1 MTDELAER
9 AVQGTPTVSIVMPT
23 YNRADRMGPTLDS
36 IRGQTFADFEC
47 IIVDDGSKDADE
59 LERVIAAM
67 HDDRFRVIRTHN
79 RGASAARNTG
89 IDAARGDYIALL
101 DSDDQ
106 FLPEKLARSLDAI
119 RAHDG
124 DCLVFTRIAMDRGVG
139 TNWIKPPR
147 GPMPGERIDEY
158 IFCARGWV
166 PCSTV
171 VLPAKVAREVRFD
184 EALPSTQDTDF
195 AIRCATTGMPFVYLP
210 EALSIGDDVFD
221 PKRVSKQPKYVPLLH
236 WIDRMRGKHVSERAY
251 WAYRGWHAA
260 RSAARA
266 RRFYG
271 ARLYLQSLVHG
282 AYPPKLA
289 LVVGAQVLLPT
300 TAYQRMADG
309 IAYLFGR
316 RAPDA

>member
-1 MTDELAER
+1 MTDDIVA
-9 AVQGTPTVSIVMPT
+9 PTGGNAPIVSVVMPT
-23 YNRADRMGPTLDS
+23 YNRADRMGPTIDS
-36 IRGQTFADFEC
+36 LRRQTLTDFEC
-47 IIVDDGSKDADE
+47 IIVDDGSRDADD
-59 LERVIAAM
+59 LERMIAGLD
-67 HDDRFRVIRTHN
+67 DDRFRVIRTPN

-89 IDAARGDYIALL
+89 IDAARGQYVALL

-106 FLPEKLARSLDAI
+106 FLPEKLERSLAAI
-119 RAHDG
+119 RAHGG
-124 DCLVFTRIAMDRGVG
+124 DCLVFTQIAMDRGVG

-195 AIRCATTGMPFVYLP
+195 AIRCASTGMRFVYLAEP
-210 EALSIGDDVFD
+210 LSIGDDVFD
-221 PKRVSKQPKYVPLLH
+221 PKRVSKQPKYVPLLE
-236 WIDRMRGKHVSERAY
+236 WIDRMRGVHVSDRAY

-266 RRFYG
+266 RRAYG
-271 ARLYLQSLVHG
+271 ARLYFQSLVHG

-309 IAYLFGR
+309 IAYVFGR
-316 RAPDA
+316 RAADA

>member
-1 MTDELAER
+1 MTDRVPVPA
-9 AVQGTPTVSIVMPT
+9 APTVSVVMPT

-36 IRGQTFADFEC
+36 LRNQTFTDFEV
-47 IIVDDGSKDADE
+47 IIVDDGSKDADQ
-59 LERVIAAM
+59 LEQVIAAM
-67 HDDRFRVIRTHN
+67 EDPRFRVIRTHN

-89 IDAARGDYIALL
+89 IDAAQGEYIALL

-106 FLPEKLARSLDAI
+106 FLPEKLARSVEAM
-119 RAHDG
+119 RANGG

-139 TNWIKPPR
+139 SNWIKPPR
-147 GPMPGERIDEY
+147 GPLPAERIDEY

-195 AIRCATTGMPFVYLP
+195 AIRCASTGMTFVYLP

-221 PKRVSKQPKYVPLLH
+221 PKRVSKQPKYEPLLQ
-236 WIDRMRGKHVSERAY
+236 WIDRMRGVHVSDRAY

-266 RRFYG
+266 RRAYG
-271 ARLYLQSLVHG
+271 ARLYFQSLVHR

-289 LVVGAQVLLPT
+289 LVVGAQVLIPT
-300 TAYQRMADG
+300 TVYQRMADG
-309 IAYLFGR
+309 IAYVFGR
-316 RAPDA
+316 RARDA